1 MSYLGSERALIV
13 ASTFAVAVVVLSVP
27 GAGPGAVL
35 NFLPFVVGSLVA
47 LYFIVRPAV
56 SAGLAAAG
64 KAAAASGLRTA
75 REISD
80 ARYAPGRIGP
90 EDQERMRT
98 RNPVA
103 AGAYNPSGAVEAT
116 CLW

>member
-1 MSYLGSERALIV
+1 M
-13 ASTFAVAVVVLSVP
+13 
-27 GAGPGAVL
+27 

-64 KAAAASGLRTA
+64 KAAAASAAASGLRTA
-75 REISD
+75 REILD